1 MNEDYESLLSKY
13 LELQLRVTQFSGVE
27 QQLIN
32 TRDKLDHELVLYKRF
47 LEFSTKTIL
56 ASSWSEFNQ
65 MVSEFLIDIFEVEYS
80 CFGWI
85 TNTDDGAVGLRIE
98 GGEFS
103 DNQKQYVRNF
113 LTNLSKRCAPGK
125 VILLERSDLHQLDPM
140 GLFDSGV
147 FSWHKDEDMEFT
159 IFLMGLNSIENA
171 PLYSKQSDRKKTMF
185 AIFLQNVHGLYQ
197 NRLKSQKINDQLE
210 IISKSQIELNKLSL
224 IATKTKNG
232 VIITDKDGRVEWVN
246 AAFTRGTGY
255 ELSEMLGK
263 KPGSILQKKG
273 VDEEVSKKLGN
284 AIRSQT
290 AIDVEIQN
298 FTKSGEKYY
307 NNLQITPVF
316 DDEGKV
322 LNFIALQRDI
332 TLEVEFKAQLLRM
345 NSKFELITQKANI
358 GIWERDVIT
367 GHVEWNS
374 ILYDQVGVS
383 PSIKGSE
390 LHSIW
395 REMIHPEDAEFV
407 FAKHATLIQSGNDNL
422 ELSYRI
428 VRVSDKAE
436 RSLNCIT
443 IAERDENGVL
453 MRLVGSSVDVTE
465 SLMAA
470 QKLRDSEEKYRGII
484 EHMNLGL
491 AEWGADGKLVYY
503 NNQFEEQCGF
513 DVSTI
518 EVKNGSM
525 IETLSE
531 LRKSG
536 VVRHFEVVSEVI
548 AEVSLQQTADKTIHL
563 LLSAAEVKSKGE
575 QGNGWI
581 TISHDITSTK
591 SLEKE
596 LRAALRAKEKSI
608 KKINEVKVFYENVL
622 NHAPVEMAVFDADMK
637 LLFANER
644 LISSSAIWND
654 MLGKHPNE
662 IFTEFAELE
671 KELKRLIDFS
681 NLALEGGELVQYE
694 ESRNLLGESDD
705 VMLKSVLPYF
715 NSNEQLES
723 VFLSGINISE
733 LKKVEQILLRKND
746 ELKKINEEL
755 DNFVYSVSHDL
766 RSPLLGIKGLI
777 ALIFRSASLD
787 ESTIKHLKMAEASV
801 NRLDAT
807 IQEILHYSRNAR
819 LGLTVDEFDLVQE
832 IEDIFSD
839 LKFVAPETLV
849 MSHDIKGDSFV
860 KTDKSRLNVLLKN
873 LIGNAVKYSKKDI
886 DNQFV
891 QVQIVIE
898 PKLLMLDVRDNGEGI
913 AQENIDKVFEM
924 FFRATKSS
932 VGTGLGL
939 FITKEI
945 VNRFGGTISIDSEL
959 KKGTHV
965 HVELPITQ
973 QAG

>member
-47 LEFSTKTIL
+47 LEFSSKTIL
-56 ASSWSEFNQ
+56 ASNWSDFNQ
-65 MVSEFLIDIFEVEYS
+65 MVSEFLIDIFEVEYA

-85 TNTDDGAVGLRIE
+85 KSTDDGTVGLRME

-103 DNQKQYVRNF
+103 DVQKQYVRSF
-113 LTNLSKRCAPGK
+113 LKSLSERCAAGK
-125 VILLERSDLHQLDPM
+125 AMVLERSDLHQLDPM

-159 IFLMGLNSIENA
+159 IFLLGLNSIENA
-171 PLYSKQSDRKKTMF
+171 PLYSKQNDRKKTMF

-246 AAFTRGTGY
+246 DAFTRGTGY

-273 VDEEVSKKLGN
+273 VDEEVSKKLGE
-284 AIRSQT
+284 AIRSQKE
-290 AIDVEIQN
+290 IEVEIQN

-307 NNLQITPVF
+307 NNLQITPAF
-316 DDEGKV
+316 DEEGRV
-322 LNFIALQRDI
+322 VNFIALQRDI

-374 ILYDQVGVS
+374 ILYNQVGVS
-383 PSIKGSE
+383 PSIKGPQ
-390 LHSIW
+390 LHMIW
-395 REMIHPEDAEFV
+395 REMIHPEDAEGV
-407 FAKHATLIQSGNDNL
+407 FAKNASLIQSGNDNI
-422 ELSYRI
+422 EMSYRI
-428 VRVSDKAE
+428 IRVSDKAE
-436 RSLNCIT
+436 RTLKCIT

-453 MRLVGSSVDVTE
+453 LRLVGSSVDVTE

-491 AEWGADGKLVYY
+491 AEWGADGKLIFY
-503 NNQFEEQCGF
+503 NSQFEAQCGF
-513 DVSTI
+513 DVSGI

-525 IETLSE
+525 LETLSE
-531 LRKSG
+531 LKRSG
-536 VVRHFEVVSEVI
+536 IVRHFELVSEVI
-548 AEVSLQQTADKTIHL
+548 AEVSLPRGNDRTIYL

-575 QGNGWI
+575 EGNGWI

-591 SLEKE
+591 RLEEE

-608 KKINEVKVFYENVL
+608 NKINEVKVFYENVL
-622 NHAPVEMAVFDADMK
+622 NHTPVEMAVFDADMK

-644 LISSSAIWND
+644 LISSSAIWKD
-654 MLGKHPNE
+654 MLGKHPTE
-662 IFTEFAELE
+662 ITVELAELE
-671 KELKRLIDFS
+671 KELSRLIGFS
-681 NLALEGGELVQYE
+681 NAALEAGELVQYE
-694 ESRNLLGESDD
+694 ESRSVDGESGE

-715 NSNEQLES
+715 NSEEQLES
-723 VFLSGINISE
+723 VFLSGMNISE

-777 ALIFRSASLD
+777 ALIFRSANLD
-787 ESTIKHLKMAEASV
+787 EITSKHLKMAEASV
-801 NRLDAT
+801 NRLDET

-819 LGLTVDEFDLVQE
+819 LGLVVDEFDIVKE
-832 IEDIFSD
+832 IEDIFAD

-849 MSHDIKGDSFV
+849 MRYSINGDEVV
-860 KTDKSRLNVLLKN
+860 KTDKSRVNVLLKN
-873 LIGNAVKYSKKDI
+873 LIGNAVKYSRKDI

-891 QVQIVIE
+891 NVDVE
-898 PKLLMLDVRDNGEGI
+898 VTPSRLVLDVRDNGEGI

-945 VNRFGGTISIDSEL
+945 VNRFGGTISIASEL
-959 KKGTHV
+959 KNGTQV
-965 HVELPITQ
+965 HVELPIIQ
-973 QAG
+973 K